1 MEVAAEVAAAATR
14 VADES
19 VVVAAAARAR
29 VTAAAAK
36 ATDAIWAEEGV
47 LPVGT
52 PMATPSIAQFI
63 RCNPSLNTM
72 KAKRDEKGLSKRP
85 PLSTRLL
92 SPRARAAAGVATA
105 WVLYVLEAQGIY
117 SLLLKAPRTESAW
130 VLYIPRA

>member
-1 MEVAAEVAAAATR
+1 MEVAVEVAAEVAAAATR

-36 ATDAIWAEEGV
+36 ATGAIWAEEGV

-52 PMATPSIAQFI
+52 PMATTSIAQFI

-92 SPRARAAAGVATA
+92 SPRGPGPQQ
-105 WVLYVLEAQGIY
+105 E
-117 SLLLKAPRTESAW
+117 
-130 VLYIPRA
+130 

>member
-1 MEVAAEVAAAATR
+1 MEVAAAATR

-36 ATDAIWAEEGV
+36 ATGAIWAEEGV

-52 PMATPSIAQFI
+52 PTTSIAQFI
-63 RCNPSLNTM
+63 RCNPFLNTM
-72 KAKRDEKGLSKRP
+72 KAKRDSKGLSKRP

-92 SPRARAAAGVATA
+92 SPRVRAAARSGYTA
-105 WVLYVLEAQGIY
+105 RVLYVLEAQGIAC
-117 SLLLKAPRTESAW
+117 SCRHLNGTTHRVRACPGLLRGF
-130 VLYIPRA
+130 